1 MSSKS
6 RSRRPIRKNNFEQ
19 INDDEERNKQI
30 DDLISKNICI
40 IKHHMLRQEEKKLKI
55 KEEELKAQTKSLQE
69 LVEECNQIQSENND
83 LDCGLRKFQLLNK
96 ILNQCKD
103 LEKIA
108 KIMESISKERF
119 PIYLDD
125 VQFQKISG
133 N

>member
-1 MSSKS
+1 MAS
-6 RSRRPIRKNNFEQ
+6 RSLARRTIKKTNNIDLKEKERNEQ
-19 INDDEERNKQI
+19 IDHLINRNIFIVKQHA
-30 DDLISKNICI
+30 LK
-40 IKHHMLRQEEKKLKI
+40 QEAKKLKN
-55 KEEELKAQTKSLQE
+55 KEDELNAQAKSLKE
-69 LVEECNQIQSENND
+69 LVEQCNQIHNENTQ
-83 LDCGLRKFQLLNK
+83 LECSLRKFQLLNN

-125 VQFQKISG
+125 GQFQKISG